1 MTDHPTKE
9 ARPPAIRVATRADGE
24 DVDHALVASPVKG
37 EWSDSRA
44 NMAAMGATD
53 GEHIETL
60 SGDPTLVLPEFDNP
74 PEDPL
79 PLLKRWLQLADERGV
94 REPRA
99 LALATADADGRPSS
113 RILLLK
119 QVTPAL
125 VFSGSYE
132 SRKGRELE
140 ANPRAAG
147 TLYWRE
153 TLQQITME
161 GPVRRLAE
169 AESDAIFGE
178 RSADAR
184 ATTVASRQGAP
195 LDDPAALRRK
205 ADTLGSGD
213 EPLSRPPRWGGFRL
227 DPDLVEFWHGSP
239 DRLHRRL
246 LYVKQDGRWSHR
258 RLQP

>member
-1 MTDHPTKE
+1 
-9 ARPPAIRVATRADGE
+9 
-24 DVDHALVASPVKG
+24 
-37 EWSDSRA
+37 
-44 NMAAMGATD
+44 MGATD

-79 PLLKRWLQLADERGV
+79 PTLERWLRLADDRGV
-94 REPRA
+94 LEPRA

-119 QVTPAL
+119 QVTPTL

-153 TLQQITME
+153 TMQQITVE
-161 GPVRRLAE
+161 GPVRRLSE

-178 RSADAR
+178 RPADAK

-205 ADTLGSGD
+205 ADALGSGD
-213 EPLSRPPRWGGFRL
+213 EPLSRPQRWGGFRL
-227 DPDLVEFWHGSP
+227 DPDLIEFWHGSP

-246 LYVKQDGRWSHR
+246 LYVKQDDRWTHR